1 MKDPKLTFDDLF
13 GPEPDCAQEAA
24 DRRAALADLSE
35 YDHASHAVSFGSDP
49 YELPDDA
56 PPEAVAAYQKA
67 RSVYPNAVDY
77 GANAISSA
85 LIVETDDATQRYCA
99 LTGQHTIALD
109 LDFPV
114 QVASGGGKTLVSL
127 DCWQAL
133 TITEMGSLH
142 PLLEAMSVLGI
153 GHSFMFTPRGI
164 VFETLHRTRWVESST
179 PGHGHL
185 YMDVIL
191 WWDEYEAL
199 LEAFAWAGLVEPGYV
214 GASKRREAT
223 HLRLP
228 WVRKAEPHEPIDCN
242 WGCAEHA
249 PEPF

>member
-1 MKDPKLTFDDLF
+1 MTIPFF
-13 GPEPDCAQEAA
+13 GPEPDWAQEEA

-35 YDHASHAVSFGSDP
+35 YDHASHAVLFGSDP

-67 RSVYPNAVDY
+67 RSVYPDPIQFGSNAT
-77 GANAISSA
+77 SSA
-85 LIVETDDATQRYCA
+85 LIVETDDATQRNCA

-114 QVASGGGKTLVSL
+114 QVASGGGKTLVGL
-127 DCWQAL
+127 DYMNATGTRCAQGLVVLAN
-133 TITEMGSLH
+133 TI
-142 PLLEAMSVLGI
+142 VRLGI
-153 GHSFMFTPRGI
+153 GHTFLHTPRGV
-164 VFETLHRTRWVESST
+164 VFETPHRTRWVESST

-185 YMDVIL
+185 YMDAIL

-242 WGCAEHA
+242 LGCAEHA